1 MDKITPR
8 ADLHFTGKSGKRYH
22 LQSNKPVGEGGEDW
36 MHVGCAY
43 SAMGVQSVEPEQ
55 PKNKKK

>member
-22 LQSNKPVGEGGEDW
+22 LQANKPADVDLEDMAHVDPRDYVKGEK
-36 MHVGCAY
+36 
-43 SAMGVQSVEPEQ
+43 SVEPEQ